1 MKIVLIMLILSNL
14 ALWLNIISLRDIVK
28 RNEAITDIDRE
39 RNTVRYND
47 LFRQIAIIRR
57 RKYEDDRQNLS

>member
-1 MKIVLIMLILSNL
+1 MNVIVLLLILSNL
-14 ALWLNIISLRDIVK
+14 ALWLNVISLRDIVK

-39 RNTVRYND
+39 RNTARYND
-47 LFRQIAIIRR
+47 LFRQITIIRR

>member
-1 MKIVLIMLILSNL
+1 MNVIVLLLILSNL

>member
-14 ALWLNIISLRDIVK
+14 ALWLNVISLRDIVK

-39 RNTVRYND
+39 RNTARYND

-57 RKYEDDRQNLS
+57 RK

>member
-1 MKIVLIMLILSNL
+1 MSAIIILLILSNIVLWGVVTSL
-14 ALWLNIISLRDIVK
+14 ADIVK

-39 RNTVRYND
+39 RNTARYND

>member
-14 ALWLNIISLRDIVK
+14 ALWLNVISLRDIAK
-28 RNEAITDIDRE
+28 RNEAMTDIDRE
-39 RNTVRYND
+39 RNTARYND